1 MGMKKF
7 YNSIE
12 QIKDVLLNCR
22 SIRCP
27 VCGRVG
33 TLRRHGYRIGY
44 INDKRVIRCWR
55 LYCDP
60 RHGGCGHTPSLR
72 LCGVLRG
79 RSFSCKILGLFI
91 EALIE
96 GYSMRSAWDY
106 CKAAGCVR
114 TGYRTYHWLK
124 RNQSNIRNAL
134 FEFIDVKDMNS
145 DCSSFIALLKLF
157 KKTFKGY
164 NIGAFQLKLQKD
176 FAFP

>member
-1 MGMKKF
+1 MKKF

-27 VCGRVG
+27 VCGKVEV
-33 TLRRHGYRIGY
+33 LRRHGYRTGY
-44 INDKRVIRCWR
+44 INDKLVIRCWR

-60 RHGGCGHTPSLR
+60 RYGGCGHTPSLR
-72 LCGVLRG
+72 LCGTLRG
-79 RSFSCKILGLFI
+79 RSFSGKVLGLFI
-91 EALIE
+91 TALIE
-96 GYSMRSAWDY
+96 GYSMRCAWDY

-114 TGYRTYHWLK
+114 TGYHTYHWLK

-134 FEFIDVKDMNS
+134 YEFIDVKEMNT
-145 DCSSFIALLKLF
+145 DCSSFVALLKLF
-157 KKTFKGY
+157 GQAFKGY
-164 NIGAFQLKLQKD
+164 DIAAFQLKLQKD